1 MLQER
6 VFFCSNVNKN
16 QRKFKKIVEIS
27 AKLLE
32 EEERGEKDDS
42 VSVSGSGRWDVGNE
56 ELWNLKKN
64 S

>member
-42 VSVSGSGRWDVGNE
+42 VSGSGRWDVGNE